1 MGEERSA
8 DLFKEIE
15 KYDLLRWGKKKKEA
29 TLEEKTKV
37 NQ

>member
-15 KYDLLRWGKKKKEA
+15 KYDLLRWEKKKEA
-29 TLEEKTKV
+29 TLEGKTKV